1 MTADFERS
9 VGLALA
15 RMESMRI
22 FPMMA
27 GLTLSIGVV
36 AYPGDGRTSDEL
48 MIAADAAMYRS
59 KRSGKN
65 RVTGV
70 EAPAPAVAGGPNRG
84 RV

>member
-1 MTADFERS
+1 
-9 VGLALA
+9 VVP
-15 RMESMRI
+15 ESDLR
-22 FPMMA
+22 PS
-27 GLTLSIGVV
+27 LSIGVV

-70 EAPAPAVAGGPNRG
+70 DAPAPVVSGSPTRG